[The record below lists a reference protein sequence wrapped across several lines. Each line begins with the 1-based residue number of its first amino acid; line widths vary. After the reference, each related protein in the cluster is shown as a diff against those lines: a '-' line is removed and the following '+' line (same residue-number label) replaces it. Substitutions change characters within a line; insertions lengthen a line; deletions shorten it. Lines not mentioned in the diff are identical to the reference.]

1 MGRQNGSRGMLKPT
15 HPTIIMAAGKGSRM
29 KAQTSDDPAA
39 LQEAGSRPKA
49 MIRIGPDQTPLL
61 EVLLNR
67 LVQEGSRCACVVIST
82 TDEITPQHFRDHPVA
97 HLHLSFVRQPIPK
110 GRDKPLGTAHAVQL
124 GLEAH
129 PQWKGESVTVA
140 NGDNL
145 PPKGLFSKLFQ
156 FPAALPAMDRDHLGL
171 PAKRVEAFAV
181 IAVDERQNPTDI
193 IEKPS
198 AQTVED
204 NRWPDGTIRV
214 SMNTFRLPY
223 EDLLDAVTHVPEH
236 PKRREKELP
245 TAVALWAKKTGLLQA
260 IPMAG
265 AFLDLTHPSD
275 IHIASQSLQNGG
287 HRLKN

>member
-1 MGRQNGSRGMLKPT
+1 
-15 HPTIIMAAGKGSRM
+15 MAAGKGSRM

-49 MIRIGPDQTPLL
+49 MIRIGPEQTPLL

-97 HLHLSFVRQPIPK
+97 QLHLSFVRQPIPK

>member
-1 MGRQNGSRGMLKPT
+1 
-15 HPTIIMAAGKGSRM
+15 MAAGKGSRM

-49 MIRIGPDQTPLL
+49 MIRIGPDRTPLL
-61 EVLLNR
+61 AVLLNR
-67 LVQEGSRCACVVIST
+67 LVQEGSRCACVVISA
-82 TDEITPQHFRDHPVA
+82 TDDITSQHFRDHPVA
-97 HLHLSFVRQPIPK
+97 HLQLSFVRQPIPK

-129 PQWKGESVTVA
+129 PEWKGESVTVA

-145 PPKGLFSKLFQ
+145 PPRGLFSKLFQ
-156 FPAALPAMDRDHLGL
+156 FSAALPAMDRDHLGL

-181 IAVDERQNPTDI
+181 IAVDEHQNPTDI

-198 AQTVED
+198 AQTVEA

-223 EDLLDAVTHVPEH
+223 KDLLDSVTHVSEH
-236 PKRREKELP
+236 PKRKEKELP
-245 TAVALWAKKTGLLQA
+245 TAVASWAKKTGLLQA